1 MIDRFIQAWGEL
13 CHEVIFS
20 LSILMSSSESYNM
33 HNYFKRPLALKLVR
47 EVGIFHLWLAGVK
60 KWRIEFFFQLNA
72 HIVIKTVE
80 FDNFFQLSCL
90 GWPGCLGSDLGW
102 KIPTFFFNPSLSRV
116 QFANI
121 LGAILFVQAGQG
133 CYSYARIEDIRI
145 IGLIAHIGMFI
156 VDGIDRNYYSCNSFQ
171 ILVPDNRLTPE

>member
-1 MIDRFIQAWGEL
+1 MTRLVLEMLTHLKIKFDRMRI
-13 CHEVIFS
+13 
-20 LSILMSSSESYNM
+20 
-33 HNYFKRPLALKLVR
+33 KLKEKGDFLTPASQR
-47 EVGIFHLWLAGVK
+47 
-60 KWRIEFFFQLNA
+60 
-72 HIVIKTVE
+72 
-80 FDNFFQLSCL
+80 
-90 GWPGCLGSDLGW
+90 W